1 MGIELDTTKAVCCK
15 CGRAYGKRK
24 SNFPSSY
31 GTMYKGTGF
40 LPVCKDCVDSMYRVY
55 LTQCNDSAAAVRQVC
70 RSLNLYWNQKAFD
83 ASNAKTSARTIMSG
97 YITKLNTVTY
107 SGKCYDDTLIE
118 EDSLWV
124 FDKNAPSEDIEQM
137 DDTSTEVYKIS
148 NRVREYWGS
157 NYDDKD
163 YYDLERRKKYWLS
176 GFPKGTKIDV
186 ATERYI
192 KQICELERDIERARA
207 AGKSVDKLV
216 ASFDKLVGSLG
227 IKPAQKQEDDAESDL
242 ADTPMG
248 VWLYRYENDRPLPQI
263 DDDLKDVNGL
273 LKYIFIWIGHV
284 CKMLGKKNGF
294 ARLYE
299 AEIERLRVEQHDSSD
314 EDSEYETDEDVLM
327 DYFGVGK
334 EQGEDAS
341 DGDSS

>member
-55 LTQCNDSAAAVRQVC
+55 LAQCNDSAAAVRQVC

-118 EDSLWV
+118 EDSLWSHIS
-124 FDKNAPSEDIEQM
+124 NN
-137 DDTSTEVYKIS
+137 DDTAAVTSEISRDAEEVHDIPDE
-148 NRVREYWGS
+148 VRDFWGW
-157 NYDDKD
+157 NYDARD
-163 YYDLERRKKYWLS
+163 YLDLERRRKYWLS
-176 GFPKGTKIDV
+176 AFPEGTKV
-186 ATERYI
+186 NTATEGYI
-192 KQICELERDIERARA
+192 RQICALERDIDRDRAD
-207 AGKSVDKLV
+207 GKSVDKLV
-216 ASFDKLVGSLG
+216 AAFDKLVGSLG
-227 IKPAQKQEDDAESDL
+227 VKPTQRQDDNLDASM

-248 VWLYRYENDRPLPQI
+248 VWLYRFENKRPLP
-263 DDDLKDVNGL
+263 DKYKDSKI
-273 LKYIFIWIGHV
+273 LKYIFTWMGHV
-284 CKMLGKKNGF
+284 LKMMGKK
-294 ARLYE
+294 
-299 AEIERLRVEQHDSSD
+299 H
-314 EDSEYETDEDVLM
+314 
-327 DYFGVGK
+327 
-334 EQGEDAS
+334 
-341 DGDSS
+341 

>member
-55 LTQCNDSAAAVRQVC
+55 LAQCNDSAAAVRQVC

-118 EDSLWV
+118 EDSLWDYDSKN
-124 FDKNAPSEDIEQM
+124 DKSTVIKPEYNNDAEELREIP
-137 DDTSTEVYKIS
+137 DD
-148 NRVREYWGS
+148 VRDFWGW
-157 NYDDKD
+157 NYDVDD
-163 YYDLERRKKYWLS
+163 YLDLERRRKYWLS
-176 GFPKGTKIDV
+176 AFPKTTKIDT
-186 ATERYI
+186 ATEGYI
-192 KQICELERDIERARA
+192 RQICALERDIERARA
-207 AGKSVDKLV
+207 EGKSVDKLV
-216 ASFDKLVGSLG
+216 SAFDKLVGSLG
-227 IKPAQKQEDDAESDL
+227 IKPTQRQDDNLDASM

-248 VWLYRYENDRPLPQI
+248 VWLYRFENKRPLPEV
-263 DDDLKDVNGL
+263 DDDLKDVNGI
-273 LKYIFIWIGHV
+273 LKYVFIWLGHV
-284 CKMLGKKNGF
+284 CKMLGQKNGF
-294 ARLYE
+294 SRLYE
-299 AEIERLRVEQHDSSD
+299 AEIERLRVERQDSD
-314 EDSEYETDEDVLM
+314 GDVEDETDEEILM
-327 DYFGVGK
+327 DFFNMGD
-334 EQGEDAS
+334 DAS
-341 DGDSS
+341 DGGSS

>member
-55 LTQCNDSAAAVRQVC
+55 LAQCNDSAAAVRQVC

-118 EDSLWV
+118 EDSLWSHIS
-124 FDKNAPSEDIEQM
+124 NN
-137 DDTSTEVYKIS
+137 DDTAAVTSEISRDAEEVHDIS
-148 NRVREYWGS
+148 DEVRDFWGW
-157 NYDDKD
+157 NYDARD
-163 YYDLERRKKYWLS
+163 YLDLERRRKYWLS
-176 GFPKGTKIDV
+176 AFPEGTKV
-186 ATERYI
+186 NTATEGYI
-192 KQICELERDIERARA
+192 RQICALERDIDRDRAD
-207 AGKSVDKLV
+207 GKSVDKLV
-216 ASFDKLVGSLG
+216 AAFDKLVGSLG
-227 IKPAQKQEDDAESDL
+227 VKPTQRQDDNLDASM

-248 VWLYRYENDRPLPQI
+248 VWLYRFENKRPLP
-263 DDDLKDVNGL
+263 DKYKDSKI
-273 LKYIFIWIGHV
+273 LKYIFTWMGHV
-284 CKMLGKKNGF
+284 LKMMGKKNGYEQ
-294 ARLYE
+294 LYQD
-299 AEIERLRVEQHDSSD
+299 EIDRLRVEKPEYDGSD
-314 EDSEYETDEDVLM
+314 EDLMM
-327 DYFGVGK
+327 DYFD
-334 EQGEDAS
+334 EE
-341 DGDSS
+341 GDSPDG